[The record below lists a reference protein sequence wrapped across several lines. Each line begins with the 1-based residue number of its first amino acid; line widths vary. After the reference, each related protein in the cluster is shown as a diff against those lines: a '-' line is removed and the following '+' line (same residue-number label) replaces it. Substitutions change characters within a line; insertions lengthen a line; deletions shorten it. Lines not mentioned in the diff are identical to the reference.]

1 MDCESVESSEKGV
14 HSGTGKSPEKMQNGR
29 LCNSRSKK
37 SPEKMQNGKLCNSR
51 SIESPEKMQDGRLCN
66 SRSKKSPEKMQ
77 NGRLC
82 IPRAWNLQRRLQ
94 NSRCAF
100 QGVEISGEDAEFVS
114 CIFMFTHWTLL
125 VDRTSIIVA
134 NFITHSHKGSPYHHE
149 FLGASCHHQLL
160 NFVILQ

>member
-51 SIESPEKMQDGRLCN
+51 SIESPEKMQNGRLCN

-100 QGVEISGEDAEFVS
+100 QGVETLEKMQNLCPASS
-114 CIFMFTHWTLL
+114 CSHLGHCWLIGQASLWL
-125 VDRTSIIVA
+125 TSSHIHIKA
-134 NFITHSHKGSPYHHE
+134 HLITMNF
-149 FLGASCHHQLL
+149 
-160 NFVILQ
+160 